1 MIIPENPCYCLKRQS
16 LIMRTTTY
24 IEKTSLTKTS
34 NRRLVGRLQML
45 LSSLGFG
52 SIAVFARFG
61 HDAGLDTSSLL
72 AFRFLVAAAGL
83 WTYFLI
89 FNRRMIR
96 INRSNLIVCA
106 ALGLAGYGIF
116 STLTFKAYEVSPAS
130 TVTLIFFIYPVFV
143 MGIDW
148 FILRERP
155 ELQLL
160 LGAVVTLSGLVIGL
174 IGSFEGKVSLGLL
187 FALAGSV
194 WYAAY
199 VVATRKLLQNIRPQ
213 TSALYVISFAA
224 LGFWIAG
231 GPVASHLQGMSLKA
245 WIAVISIGLVS
256 TVMAIMS
263 FYAGLEKLGSAEA
276 SQIGTFELLIGLS
289 LAGFVLGEYI
299 SLPMIAG
306 ATLVLFGILIGQARP
321 FVRSRQQAEEV
332 PCES

>member
-1 MIIPENPCYCLKRQS
+1 
-16 LIMRTTTY
+16 
-24 IEKTSLTKTS
+24 
-34 NRRLVGRLQML
+34 ML
-45 LSSLGFG
+45 LSALGFG
-52 SIAVFARFG
+52 SLAVFARFG

-89 FNRRMIR
+89 FNRDMIR
-96 INRSNLIVCA
+96 ISRSHLAVCA

-148 FILRERP
+148 FIMRERP
-155 ELQLL
+155 QLQLR
-160 LGAVVTLSGLVIGL
+160 LGAVVTLSGLALGL
-174 IGSFEGKVSLGLL
+174 VGSFEGKMGLGLL
-187 FALAGSV
+187 FALAGSI

-199 VVATRKLLQNIRPQ
+199 VVATRRLLQNIRPQ

-224 LGFWIAG
+224 LGFWVAG
-231 GPVASHLQGMSLKA
+231 GPVASHIQSMNLKA
-245 WIAVISIGLVS
+245 WIVVVSIGLVS

-276 SQIGTFELLIGLS
+276 SQIGTFELIIGLS
-289 LAGFVLGEYI
+289 LAASVLGEYI

-306 ATLVLFGILIGQARP
+306 ATLVLFGILIGQVRP
-321 FVRSRQQAEEV
+321 FVRSKQQVEESL
-332 PCES
+332 CEL